1 MTELAKQAADFIAA
15 LNPAMLPP
23 RCTDAAR
30 MGIAD
35 CVGVMIAG
43 ANERAPRIVAK
54 LVPPSTSND
63 AAPEIPSGRNLAAP
77 DAALVNGVAA
87 HVLDYDDVAL
97 AGHPSTVLVPALLAE
112 GWTLDSSGADV
123 MSAYVAG
130 YEIWALLQ
138 ELEPGS
144 LHERGFHPT
153 AVLGSIAT
161 AAACARLHKLD
172 AERTQNA
179 IAIGASMAS
188 GLVANFGSMTKSL
201 HAGRTAQNGVLAARL
216 AAKGFTGS
224 ADALEHN
231 AG

>member
-15 LNPAMLPP
+15 LNPAALPP

-97 AGHPSTVLVPALLAE
+97 AGHPSTVLAGCA
-112 GWTLDSSGADV
+112 GRGLDAQLQRRGCSFGLCRR
-123 MSAYVAG
+123 
-130 YEIWALLQ
+130 YELWALLQ
-138 ELEPGS
+138 ALEPGQ
-144 LHERGFHPT
+144 LHDRGFHPT
-153 AVLGSIAT
+153 ALYGTLAA
-161 AAACARLHKLD
+161 AAACARLHELD
-172 AERTQNA
+172 RTQ
-179 IAIGASMAS
+179 
-188 GLVANFGSMTKSL
+188 T
-201 HAGRTAQNGVLAARL
+201 
-216 AAKGFTGS
+216 
-224 ADALEHN
+224 
-231 AG
+231 

>member
-1 MTELAKQAADFIAA
+1 MTELAKQVADFIAA

-97 AGHPSTVLVPALLAE
+97 AGHPSTVLVPAVLAE

-123 MSAYVAG
+123 LSAYIAG
-130 YEIWALLQ
+130 YELWALLQ
-138 ELEPGS
+138 ALEPGQ
-144 LHERGFHPT
+144 LHDRGFHPT
-153 AVLGSIAT
+153 ALYGTLAA
-161 AAACARLHKLD
+161 AAACAGLHELD
-172 AERTQNA
+172 RAQTTHA
-179 IAIGASMAS
+179 IAVAASMAA
-188 GLVANFGSMTKSL
+188 GLVANFGTMTKSF
-201 HAGRTAQNGVLAARL
+201 HAGRAAQTTPMGQ
-216 AAKGFTGS
+216 
-224 ADALEHN
+224 
-231 AG
+231 

>member
-15 LNPAMLPP
+15 LNPATLPP

-43 ANERAPRIVAK
+43 ANERAPRIVGK

-97 AGHPSTVLVPALLAE
+97 AGHPSTVLVPAVLAE
-112 GWTLDSSGADV
+112 GWTLNSSGADV
-123 MSAYVAG
+123 LSAYVAG
-130 YEIWALLQ
+130 YELWALLQ
-138 ELEPGS
+138 ALEPGQ
-144 LHERGFHPT
+144 LHDR
-153 AVLGSIAT
+153 GSIPPHCT
-161 AAACARLHKLD
+161 ARLLRRRP
-172 AERTQNA
+172 ARACTSL
-179 IAIGASMAS
+179 IARRRPTRSPSPRRWPLASS
-188 GLVANFGSMTKSL
+188 PIS
-201 HAGRTAQNGVLAARL
+201 AR
-216 AAKGFTGS
+216 
-224 ADALEHN
+224 
-231 AG
+231 

>member
-15 LNPAMLPP
+15 LNPATLPP

-97 AGHPSTVLVPALLAE
+97 AGHPSTVLVPAVLAE
-112 GWTLDSSGADV
+112 GWTLNSSGADV
-123 MSAYVAG
+123 LSAYVAG
-130 YEIWALLQ
+130 YELWALLQ
-138 ELEPGS
+138 ALEPGQ
-144 LHERGFHPT
+144 LHDRGFHPT
-153 AVLGSIAT
+153 ALYRTVRH
-161 AAACARLHKLD
+161 ACCGGGLRAPAR
-172 AERTQNA
+172 A
-179 IAIGASMAS
+179 
-188 GLVANFGSMTKSL
+188 
-201 HAGRTAQNGVLAARL
+201 
-216 AAKGFTGS
+216 
-224 ADALEHN
+224 
-231 AG
+231 